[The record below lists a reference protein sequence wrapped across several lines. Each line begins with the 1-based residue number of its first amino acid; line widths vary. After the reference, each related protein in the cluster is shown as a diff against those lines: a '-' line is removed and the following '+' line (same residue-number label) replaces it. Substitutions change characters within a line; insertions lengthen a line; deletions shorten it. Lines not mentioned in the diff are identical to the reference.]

1 LAAKNAQAMTNHLT
15 KIEILG
21 KEPKQIYDFMF
32 SLDKAKYISWHPT
45 EHVDYR
51 IVKETKEILGSIFFF
66 HEKMDNV
73 TVKYNWEL
81 IELVENQKIVI
92 KAQFFIPIYLILIFD
107 KTPNGTLVTHDL
119 QIGKELKS
127 SAFDFFIRNFIF
139 TKSKQHSL
147 TRHANEEFK
156 NLEQLL

>member
-1 LAAKNAQAMTNHLT
+1 MTNHLT

-45 EHVDYR
+45 EHIDYR
-51 IVKETKEILGSIFFF
+51 IVKETKDILGSVFLF
-66 HEKMDNV
+66 HEKMDKV
-73 TVKYNWEL
+73 TVKYKWEL
-81 IELVENQKIVI
+81 IELVENHKIVM
-92 KAQFFIPIYLILIFD
+92 KAQYFIPLYLILIFD

-119 QIGKELKS
+119 QIGKEFKS
-127 SAFDFFIRNFIF
+127 GVFDFFIRNFIF
-139 TKSKQHSL
+139 TKSKQRSL

>member
-1 LAAKNAQAMTNHLT
+1 MTNHFT
-15 KIEILG
+15 EIEILG

-45 EHVDYR
+45 EHIDYR
-51 IVKETKEILGSIFFF
+51 IVKETKDILGSVFFF

-81 IELVENQKIVI
+81 IELVENHKIVM
-92 KAQFFIPIYLILIFD
+92 KAQYFIPIYLILIFD

-119 QIGKELKS
+119 QIGKELES
-127 SAFDFFIRNFIF
+127 GVFDFFIRNFIF
-139 TKSKQHSL
+139 TKSKQYAL

>member
-1 LAAKNAQAMTNHLT
+1 MATKAIVMTNHLT
-15 KIEILG
+15 QIEIFG

-45 EHVDYR
+45 EHIDYR
-51 IVKETKEILGSIFFF
+51 IVKETKDILGSVFLF
-66 HEKMDNV
+66 HEKMDKV
-73 TVKYNWEL
+73 TVKYKWEL
-81 IELVENQKIVI
+81 IELVENHKIVM
-92 KAQFFIPIYLILIFD
+92 KAQYFIPICLILIFD

-119 QIGKELKS
+119 QIRKEFKS
-127 SAFDFFIRNFIF
+127 SVFDFLIRNFIF
-139 TKSKQHSL
+139 TKSKQLSL

>member
-1 LAAKNAQAMTNHLT
+1 MTNHLT

-32 SLDKAKYISWHPT
+32 SLDKTKYISWHPT
-45 EHVDYR
+45 EHIDYR
-51 IVKETKEILGSIFFF
+51 IVKETKEILGSVFFF

-81 IELVENQKIVI
+81 IELVENQKIVM
-92 KAQFFIPIYLILIFD
+92 KAQYFIPISLILIFD

-127 SAFDFFIRNFIF
+127 GAFDFFIRNFIF
-139 TKSKQHSL
+139 TKSKQHAL

>member
-1 LAAKNAQAMTNHLT
+1 MTNHLT

-32 SLDKAKYISWHPT
+32 SLDKARYISWHPT
-45 EHVDYR
+45 VHIDYR
-51 IVKETKEILGSIFFF
+51 IVKESKDVLGSVFFF
-66 HEKMDNV
+66 HEKMDKV

-81 IELVENQKIVI
+81 IELIENQKIVM
-92 KAQFFIPIYLILIFD
+92 KAQYFIPIYLILIFE
-107 KTPNGTLVTHDL
+107 KTPKGTLVTHDL
-119 QIGKELKS
+119 QIGKEFNS
-127 SAFDFFIRNFIF
+127 GVFDFFIRNFIF
-139 TKSKQHSL
+139 TKSKQDSL